1 MLKPVE
7 KELACG
13 DTGVGAMRDWKDI
26 VHVIKAR
33 FGLKKADFV

>member
-7 KELACG
+7 KKLTCG
-13 DTGVGAMRDWKDI
+13 DTGVGAMRDWIDI

-33 FGLKKADFV
+33 FGLKRADLV